1 MTGTII
7 GRARCDRLCRVEQ
20 TRRAGFDT
28 LVVRFDM
35 TRVLLLTVVCAA
47 SLVRPVASAESPLSR
62 YRDVSLG
69 DPVQVVV
76 DRLHVPMSDV
86 KVVHDRPTVVQ
97 QLTWR
102 PHRSVSG
109 ATVEPD
115 PLAEMVLTFHLG
127 RLARIAV
134 SYDRARTAGLTD
146 ADLNEALTST
156 YGTSMLLSRRTTPA
170 LLIES
175 SEPAPIGSWSDADTL
190 VVLWRQSYPDRVRL
204 TLTSVVDDLAMQAA
218 IADGMRLETSEAPGR
233 DLARRNAEAA
243 AVLARAEA
251 ARRDNKAT
259 FKP

>member
-1 MTGTII
+1 
-7 GRARCDRLCRVEQ
+7 
-20 TRRAGFDT
+20 
-28 LVVRFDM
+28 M
-35 TRVLLLTVVCAA
+35 TRVLLLTVVCAV

-69 DPVQVVV
+69 DPGQVVV
-76 DRLHVPMSDV
+76 DRLKVPLSDV

-146 ADLNEALTST
+146 ADLNDALTQHVWN
-156 YGTSMLLSRRTTPA
+156 
-170 LLIES
+170 ID
-175 SEPAPIGSWSDADTL
+175 APVAADDA
-190 VVLWRQSYPDRVRL
+190 RSADRIKR
-204 TLTSVVDDLAMQAA
+204 
-218 IADGMRLETSEAPGR
+218 
-233 DLARRNAEAA
+233 
-243 AVLARAEA
+243 ARADRELG
-251 ARRDNKAT
+251 RR
-259 FKP
+259 